1 MHADVAKPFPLSGR
15 LIIYD
20 AVAKVIARSA
30 ADDRFDVLEHEFFA
44 VYPIEIG
51 RLSRIKSD
59 IRGEHLFGTCA
70 VFAYDVYV
78 ERAARTGTSLRDDLP
93 DARATVEPY
102 APDLAWRRI
111 IIDSVVHSSKYDSF
125 AEKRSYSHGS
135 DVGYFIL

>member
-1 MHADVAKPFPLSGR
+1 MHADVAKPFLLSSR

-20 AVAKVIARSA
+20 AVAKAIARSA

-44 VYPIEIG
+44 VYPVEIG

-59 IRGEHLFGTCA
+59 IRGEHLFGTGA

-102 APDLAWRRI
+102 TPDLAGRRI
-111 IIDSVVHSSKYDSF
+111 IIDNAVDGSKYDSF
-125 AEKRSYSHGS
+125 AEKCSYSHGA
-135 DVGYFIL
+135 DVGYLVL